1 MLSQNFLYKNIS
13 FSIPRRAQT
22 VNYWLIKK
30 NIPLTNPKQKPIKY
44 PIQKNTSKKLEKIF
58 LPFGDTPIT
67 PKEKISRRTYTL
79 CHKLDAIVY
88 AEATSVSKAAEYYG
102 VNTSQI
108 KRWKKQKDAI
118 LSKDNKMGKVVKR
131 VRPKKLLH
139 VETSE
144 VEVIIDG

>member
-1 MLSQNFLYKNIS
+1 MPTTSKTK
-13 FSIPRRAQT
+13 IPR
-22 VNYWLIKK
+22 K
-30 NIPLTNPKQKPIKY
+30 
-44 PIQKNTSKKLEKIF
+44 
-58 LPFGDTPIT
+58 
-67 PKEKISRRTYTL
+67 TYTL

-118 LSKDNKMGKVVKR
+118 LSKDNRMGKVVKR
-131 VRPKKLLH
+131 VRPKK
-139 VETSE
+139 VPSVE